1 VDSKLRYHFI
11 KTKKLAA
18 MLVLPEITGLDTD
31 ALFTLLDTHVLIAT
45 NEQWLITHWSS
56 GAVKATGY
64 ELEESL
70 GSSFIARLSSISS
83 DILPALLPASGY
95 SRPIQL
101 AMIDAGGH
109 KKYFSLQVM
118 RQQNGGYLFYGFPD
132 NRSNE
137 ADLLHAQSAENLLRI
152 DFQGNIIGFSEKH
165 QIFQPYL
172 NSLFAKE
179 EGAQLLA
186 NLSKGLSAETESL
199 IGNRFY
205 RFNFTP
211 LPELGYVYIHPKDI
225 TDRKLAEEKLRA
237 SVNLF
242 RLLSENVQDLICV
255 HQPNGDFQYVS
266 QSVFDLLGYEPSHM
280 VSLSPHLFVH
290 PADWMRLA
298 RYHRR
303 IIRKGRAEAIE
314 YRIRRSD
321 GTYCWFE
328 TIAKAIF
335 NSQGKVI
342 QIQSTSRNID
352 QRKAFEQELI
362 QAREEAL
369 RSMKAKE
376 TFLSTMSHELRTP
389 LNAVVGMTHLLMDEN
404 PRPEQVTYLQT
415 LRFAAENLLVL
426 INDILDFSK
435 IEAGKISF
443 EHKAFNLYELIA
455 SAKHTFHLRADEK
468 GIGFRIRIERN
479 VPKFVKGDPVRL
491 SQIINNLL
499 SNAIK
504 FTEQGKVVMEVSVQ
518 QESAEHVV
526 LHFAVSDTGIGI
538 PKEQQSR
545 IFDYFTQASD
555 DTTRKYGGTGLG
567 LAIVKRLL
575 ELQGSQIHLQS
586 EEHRGSCFSFA
597 LSLSKTNER
606 PSIGGNLGSL
616 DKNRSLE
623 GLKVLLVEDNETNRM
638 VTCKFLEKWGIKPDV
653 AVNGIEA
660 LQAVQQQTY
669 HLIIMDLQMPEMD
682 GYQATVAI
690 RNRERELSLPPVPV
704 IALTA
709 SALGDVR
716 NKVMQVGM
724 TDYISKPFHPEEL
737 YQKLVVHLPP
747 DFSPVVLK
755 AIEPTPP
762 KSGCRRRSEN
772 PVIHPDKIADFA
784 MGDPTFERELIHI
797 YLKTFRQLPEQVRE
811 CLAQADVQQMNALLH
826 KVKPTLQ
833 SLAAQRIENTLRTIL
848 QRMKNQE
855 SADDALQ
862 QLIELSAVA
871 IKILQPQD

>member
-1 VDSKLRYHFI
+1 
-11 KTKKLAA
+11 
-18 MLVLPEITGLDTD
+18 MLPPEITGLDTG
-31 ALFTLLDTHVLIAT
+31 ALFTLLDAHVLIAT
-45 NEQWLITHWSS
+45 DEQWHITHWSS

-64 ELEESL
+64 EQEESL
-70 GSSFIARLSSISS
+70 SISFLSRLSAISS
-83 DILPALLPASGY
+83 DILMALLPASGY

-109 KKYFSLQVM
+109 KKYFSLQAM
-118 RQQNGGYLFYGFPD
+118 RQQTGGYLFYGFPD

-137 ADLLHAQSAENLLRI
+137 ADLLPAQLAENLLCI
-152 DFQGNIIGFSEKH
+152 DFQGNLIGFSEKH
-165 QIFQPYL
+165 QVFQPYL

-179 EGAQLLA
+179 EGAQLLV
-186 NLSKGLSAETESL
+186 NLAKGFSTETESL

-225 TDRKLAEEKLRA
+225 TDRKLTEEKLRT

-242 RLLSENVQDLICV
+242 RLLSENAQDLICV
-255 HQPNGDFQYVS
+255 HHPNGDFQYVS
-266 QSVFDLLGYEPSHM
+266 QSVSDLLGYEPSHM

-303 IIRKGRAEAIE
+303 IIRKGHAEAIE

-328 TIAKAIF
+328 TIAKAII
-335 NSQGKVI
+335 NPQSKLI

-362 QAREEAL
+362 EAREEAL

-404 PRPEQVTYLQT
+404 PRPEQVPHLHT

-435 IEAGKISF
+435 IEAGRIAF
-443 EHKAFNLYELIA
+443 ENTAFNLHELIT
-455 SAKHTFHLRADEK
+455 SAKNTFNLRADEK
-468 GIGFRIRIERN
+468 GIGFRIRIDKT
-479 VPKFVKGDPVRL
+479 VPEFVKGDPVRL
-491 SQIINNLL
+491 NQIITNLL

-504 FTEQGKVVMEVSVQ
+504 FTEQGKVVMEVTMQ
-518 QESAEHVV
+518 QQSAEHVV
-526 LHFAVSDTGIGI
+526 LHFSVADTGIGI
-538 PKEQQSR
+538 PQEQHSR
-545 IFDYFTQASD
+545 IFDYFTQASG

-575 ELQGSQIHLQS
+575 ELQGSRIHLQS
-586 EEHRGSCFSFA
+586 EERKGSCFSFA
-597 LSLSKTNER
+597 LSFSKTNER
-606 PSIGGNLGSL
+606 PGLGGNTGSL
-616 DKNRSLE
+616 TKKMSLE
-623 GLKVLLVEDNETNRM
+623 GLKVLLVEDNETNRT
-638 VTCKFLEKWGIKPDV
+638 VASKFLEKWGIKPDM
-653 AVNGIEA
+653 AVNGVEA
-660 LQAVQQQTY
+660 LQAVRQQAY
-669 HLIIMDLQMPEMD
+669 HLILMDLQMPEMD

-690 RNRERELSLPPVPV
+690 RNREQESGLPPVPV

-709 SALGDVR
+709 SVLGDVR
-716 NKVMQVGM
+716 NKVIQAGM

-737 YQKLVVHLPP
+737 YQKLVGHLPP
-747 DFSPVVLK
+747 DFSPVAMEATKLL
-755 AIEPTPP
+755 PP
-762 KSGCRRRSEN
+762 KSSRRRKSEN
-772 PVIHPDKIADFA
+772 PVIHPGKIADFA
-784 MGDPTFERELIHI
+784 MGDPAFERELINI

-811 CLAQADVQQMNALLH
+811 CVAQGDVQQMDALLH

-833 SLAAQRIENTLRTIL
+833 SLAARRIENTLRTIL

-855 SADDALQ
+855 PADEALRQLMEMSAMAIDMLQ
-862 QLIELSAVA
+862 
-871 IKILQPQD
+871 LQD

>member
-1 VDSKLRYHFI
+1 MMQP
-11 KTKKLAA
+11 A
-18 MLVLPEITGLDTD
+18 ITGLDTG
-31 ALFTLLDTHVLIAT
+31 ALFTLLNSHILIAT
-45 NEQWLITHWSS
+45 DEQWHITHWSD

-64 ELEESL
+64 EQEESL
-70 GSSFIARLSSISS
+70 GVSFMSRLSAISS
-83 DILPALLPASGY
+83 DILMAVLPTSGY

-109 KKYFSLQVM
+109 KKYFSLQAM
-118 RQQNGGYLFYGFPD
+118 RQQTGGYLFYGLPD

-137 ADLLHAQSAENLLRI
+137 ADVLHAQSAENLLCI
-152 DFQGNIIGFSEKH
+152 DFQGNLIGFSEKH
-165 QIFQPYL
+165 QVFQPYL
-172 NSLFAKE
+172 NNLFAKE

-186 NLSKGLSAETESL
+186 NLGKGLSAETESL

-225 TDRKLAEEKLRA
+225 TERKLSEEKLRT

-242 RLLSENVQDLICV
+242 RLLSENAQDLICV
-255 HQPNGDFQYVS
+255 HHPNGDFQYVS
-266 QSVFDLLGYEPSHM
+266 QSVYDLLGYEPSQM

-290 PADWMRLA
+290 PADWMKLA

-303 IIRKGRAEAIE
+303 IIRQGRTEAIE
-314 YRIRRSD
+314 YRIRHSD
-321 GTYCWFE
+321 GTYRWFE
-328 TIAKAIF
+328 TIAKAII
-335 NSQGKVI
+335 NPQSKLI

-362 QAREEAL
+362 EAREEAL

-389 LNAVVGMTHLLMDEN
+389 LNAVVGMTHLLMEEN
-404 PRPEQVTYLQT
+404 PRPEQVPHLQT

-435 IEAGKISF
+435 IEAGKIVF
-443 EHKAFNLYELIA
+443 ENTAFNLRELIA
-455 SAKHTFHLRADEK
+455 SAQKTFNPRANEK
-468 GIGFRIRIERN
+468 GILFRVRIDKN
-479 VPKFVKGDPVRL
+479 VPQFVKGDPVRL
-491 SQIINNLL
+491 NQIINNLL

-504 FTEQGKVVMEVSVQ
+504 FTEQGKVILEVSVQ
-518 QESAEHVV
+518 ESSAEHVA
-526 LHFAVSDTGIGI
+526 LHFSVTDTGIGI
-538 PKEQQSR
+538 PKEQHGR
-545 IFDYFTQASD
+545 IFDYFTQASG

-586 EEHRGSCFSFA
+586 EEQKGSCFSFT
-597 LSLSKTNER
+597 LSFSKTNEH
-606 PSIGGNLGSL
+606 PSTGAYAGNLN
-616 DKNRSLE
+616 KKMCLE
-623 GLKVLLVEDNETNRM
+623 GLKVLLVEDNETNRT
-638 VTCKFLEKWGIKPDV
+638 VASKFLEKWGIKPDI

-660 LQAVQQQTY
+660 LQAVRQQTY
-669 HLIIMDLQMPEMD
+669 HLILMDLQMPEMD

-690 RNRERELSLPPVPV
+690 RTMEQELNLPPVPI

-709 SALGDVR
+709 SVLGDVR
-716 NKVMQVGM
+716 NKVAQAGM
-724 TDYISKPFHPEEL
+724 TDYISKPFHPQEL
-737 YQKLVVHLPP
+737 YQKLTAYLPP
-747 DFSPVVLK
+747 DFIPMAMETSQPV
-755 AIEPTPP
+755 PP
-762 KSGCRRRSEN
+762 KSSRKRKSEN
-772 PVIHPDKIADFA
+772 PVIHLDKIADFA
-784 MGDPTFERELIHI
+784 MGDPAFEHELIHI

-811 CLAQADVQQMNALLH
+811 CVAKGDVQQLDALLH

-833 SLAAQRIENTLRTIL
+833 SLAARRIETTLRTIL

-855 SADDALQ
+855 PADDALQ
-862 QLIELSAVA
+862 QLIDMSATA
-871 IKILQPQD
+871 IDMLQLPD

>member
-1 VDSKLRYHFI
+1 MVQPAI
-11 KTKKLAA
+11 
-18 MLVLPEITGLDTD
+18 IGLDTG
-31 ALFTLLDTHVLIAT
+31 ALFTLLDSHVLIAT
-45 NEQWLITHWSS
+45 DEQWQITHWSN

-64 ELEESL
+64 VQEESL
-70 GSSFIARLSSISS
+70 GVSFMSRLSAISS
-83 DILPALLPASGY
+83 DILMAVLPASGY
-95 SRPIQL
+95 SRPVQL

-109 KKYFSLQVM
+109 KKYFSLQAI
-118 RQQNGGYLFYGFPD
+118 RQQTGGYLFYGLPD

-137 ADLLHAQSAENLLRI
+137 ADVLSLAENLLCI
-152 DFQGNIIGFSEKH
+152 DFQGNLIGFSEKH

-179 EGAQLLA
+179 EGMQLLA
-186 NLSKGLSAETESL
+186 NLSKGFSTETESL

-205 RFNFTP
+205 HFNFTP

-225 TDRKLAEEKLRA
+225 TDRKLTEEKLRT

-242 RLLSENVQDLICV
+242 RLLSENAQDLICV
-255 HQPNGDFQYVS
+255 HHPNGDFQYVS
-266 QSVFDLLGYEPSHM
+266 QSIADLLGYEPSQM

-290 PADWMRLA
+290 PADWMKLA

-303 IIRKGRAEAIE
+303 IIRQGRAEAIE
-314 YRIRRSD
+314 YRVRRSD

-328 TIAKAIF
+328 TIAKAII
-335 NSQGKVI
+335 NPQGKLI

-362 QAREEAL
+362 KAREEAL

-389 LNAVVGMTHLLMDEN
+389 LNAVVGMTYLLMEEN
-404 PRPEQVTYLQT
+404 PRPEQMPHLQT

-435 IEAGKISF
+435 IEARKIVF
-443 EHKAFNLYELIA
+443 ENTAFNLRELIA
-455 SAKHTFHLRADEK
+455 SAKNTFNLRADEK
-468 GIGFRIRIERN
+468 GIHFRVRIDKN
-479 VPKFVKGDPVRL
+479 VPQFVKGDPVRL
-491 SQIINNLL
+491 NQIITNLL

-504 FTEQGKVVMEVSVQ
+504 FTEQGKVILEVSVQ
-518 QESAEHVV
+518 ESSAEHVA
-526 LHFAVSDTGIGI
+526 LHFSVTDTGIGI
-538 PKEQQSR
+538 PKEQHSR
-545 IFDYFTQASD
+545 IFDYFTQASG

-586 EEHRGSCFSFA
+586 EEKKGSCFSFT
-597 LSLSKTNER
+597 LSFSKTNEHPR
-606 PSIGGNLGSL
+606 TGAHAGSL
-616 DKNRSLE
+616 NKKMYLE

-638 VTCKFLEKWGIKPDV
+638 VASKFLEKWGIKPNI

-660 LQAVQQQTY
+660 LQAVRQQTY
-669 HLIIMDLQMPEMD
+669 HLILMDLQMPEMD
-682 GYQATVAI
+682 GYQAAIAI
-690 RNRERELSLPPVPV
+690 RQMEQELNLPPVPI

-709 SALGDVR
+709 SVLGDVR
-716 NKVMQVGM
+716 NKVAQAGM

-737 YQKLVVHLPP
+737 YQKLTAYLPP
-747 DFSPVVLK
+747 DF
-755 AIEPTPP
+755 IPTALETSQPILP
-762 KSGCRRRSEN
+762 KSSRKRKSKN
-772 PVIHPDKIADFA
+772 PIILLDKIADFA
-784 MGDPTFERELIHI
+784 MGDPAFERELIHI

-811 CLAQADVQQMNALLH
+811 CVAKADAQQLDALLH

-833 SLAAQRIENTLRTIL
+833 SLAARRIETILRTIL

-855 SADDALQ
+855 TTDDALQ
-862 QLIELSAVA
+862 QLIDMSATA
-871 IKILQPQD
+871 IDMLQLPD